1 MRYLLPLL
9 FVALTSSSP
18 SQSLPG
24 GQSDNSADS
33 SGGVAVRGSLAEL
46 KNRRR
51 VLLLVRRSAVVDSRG
66 GADALLKEAYAA
78 GAAGAPIRYPRI
90 YNLLAQHLN
99 RYMSRHQSISAVR
112 SVPDAEFII
121 FFNLLEYRYPLGH
134 PYPYGEMFVILNDT
148 AQGRRPRVIWKT
160 RKNSMWVEDAIKEL
174 IRDLKTVR
182 GEG

>member
-9 FVALTSSSP
+9 FVALTSSRSP
-18 SQSLPG
+18 QGPPG

-33 SGGVAVRGSLAEL
+33 GGGVGVAVPGSLAEL

-51 VLLLVRRSAVVDSRG
+51 VLLLVRRSTVVDSRG
-66 GADALLKEAYAA
+66 GADALLQEAY
-78 GAAGAPIRYPRI
+78 GAAGAPLRYPRI

-99 RYMSRHQSISAVR
+99 RYMNKYQSISAAR

-121 FFNLLEYRYPLGH
+121 FFNLLEYRRPLGH
-134 PYPYGEMFVILNDT
+134 PYPYGELFVILNDT
-148 AQGRRPRVIWKT
+148 ANGHRPRVIWKT
-160 RKNSMWVEDAIKEL
+160 RKSLWVEDAVKDL
-174 IRDLKTVR
+174 IRDLRTVR

>member
-9 FVALTSSSP
+9 FVVLTSSSP
-18 SQSLPG
+18 PQSLQG

-33 SGGVAVRGSLAEL
+33 GGGGVAVTGSLVEL

-66 GADALLKEAYAA
+66 GAEALLKEAYAA
-78 GAAGAPIRYPRI
+78 AGTPLRYPRI

-99 RYMSRHQSISAVR
+99 RYMNRYQSISAAR

-121 FFNLLEYRYPLGH
+121 FFNLLEFRRPLGH
-134 PYPYGEMFVILNDT
+134 PYAYGELFVILNDT
-148 AQGRRPRVIWKT
+148 ANGHRPRVIWKT
-160 RKNSMWVEDAIKEL
+160 RKNSMWVEDAVKDL

>member
-9 FVALTSSSP
+9 FVALMSSSSP
-18 SQSLPG
+18 QSPPG
-24 GQSDNSADS
+24 GQSDNSSDAG
-33 SGGVAVRGSLAEL
+33 GGVAVTGSLAEL

-66 GADALLKEAYAA
+66 GAETLLKEAYAD
-78 GAAGAPIRYPRI
+78 GAPLRYPRI

-99 RYMSRHQSISAVR
+99 RYMNKYQSISAAT

-121 FFNLLEYRYPLGH
+121 FFNLLEFRRPLGR
-134 PYPYGEMFVILNDT
+134 PYPYGELFVILNDT
-148 AQGRRPRVIWKT
+148 ENGHRPRVVWKT
-160 RKNSMWVEDAIKEL
+160 RKSPMWVEDAVKDL
-174 IRDLKTVR
+174 IRDLRTVR